1 LVTEAGVEEAEVAEA
16 EVAETSAALVDE
28 ATDVP
33 VDGPVE
39 EPADETTD
47 VAVVGVLL
55 DAQLT
60 ALGTMTP
67 AVVQICFAYA
77 TAAC

>member
-1 LVTEAGVEEAEVAEA
+1 MVAEA
-16 EVAETSAALVDE
+16 EGAETTAALVDE

-39 EPADETTD
+39 EPADETAD
-47 VAVVGVLL
+47 VAVAVVLL
-55 DAQLT
+55 DTQLT
-60 ALGTMTP
+60 AFGTVTP